1 MQFRELGVKI
11 NIGVGF
17 RNSDLRTLDL
27 NFRACD
33 LGIWDIGIW
42 VLLGSVLGLF
52 KDNLK
57 FFRFKIRNLS
67 FGVYRFWY

>member
-1 MQFRELGVKI
+1 MQFRELGFKI

-27 NFRACD
+27 DFRAWD

-42 VLLGSVLGLF
+42 VLLGLVLGLF

-57 FFRFKIRNLS
+57 FLDLRLGI
-67 FGVYRFWY
+67 